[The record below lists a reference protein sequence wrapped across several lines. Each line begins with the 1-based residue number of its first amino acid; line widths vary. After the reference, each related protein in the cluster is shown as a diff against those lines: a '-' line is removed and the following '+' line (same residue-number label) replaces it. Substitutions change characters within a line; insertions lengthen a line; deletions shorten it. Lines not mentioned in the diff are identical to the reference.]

1 MNKIHIHTQGTGK
14 FVLLQDL
21 KNNELH
27 IVSDPTLEY
36 HADILDDFS
45 HKTGTQ
51 YICLGGGR
59 MTVTED
65 SIRCFGYSI
74 GYGRPDS
81 DTVEYI
87 LKQNIDKK
95 IIMEIG
101 VGY

>member
-1 MNKIHIHTQGTGK
+1 MQKVHIHTQGTGK

-21 KNNELH
+21 ENNEIH
-27 IVSDPTLEY
+27 IVSSPILEY

-45 HKTGTQ
+45 YKTRKQ
-51 YICLGGGR
+51 YTCLGGGR

-81 DTVEYI
+81 DTVEEI
-87 LKQNIDKK
+87 LKQNTNKK